1 MSEGGDERRQHTRF
15 AAATPVVLRV
25 ELHGYDQDHARFE
38 ATGRTVNMSRG
49 GLLARIDRTLAAG
62 TRCLAHFPD
71 ATGMLGRTIVFGEV
85 RRCTGMG
92 DRWEVAVVFDTPL
105 VEVEIPGQP
114 LA

>member
-1 MSEGGDERRQHTRF
+1 MSQGNDERRQHRRHD
-15 AAATPVVLRV
+15 AVMAVVLRL
-25 ELHGYDQDHARFE
+25 ELHGYDEEHVRFE
-38 ATGRTVNMSRG
+38 ANGRTVNVSRG

-71 ATGMLGRTIVFGEV
+71 ATGMLGRTLVFGEV

-105 VEVEIPGQP
+105 VEIDIPGQP
-114 LA
+114 PA